1 MKPTKPTISAFSTP
15 KQRFRASE
23 KNITAHQLLVDSSV
37 CETGLDVA
45 LAELAYELAD
55 TVVDPNAAMSAGF
68 QLRGAVKFL
77 KKFKELAELPKPVTY
92 PEDPGELRPPI
103 TKQRP

>member
-1 MKPTKPTISAFSTP
+1 MKPTKPTVSAFSTP
-15 KQRFRASE
+15 KQRFRASD
-23 KNITAHQLLVDSSV
+23 KNIAAHQALIDSAP

-77 KKFKELAELPKPVTY
+77 KKFKELAELPKPVIP
-92 PEDPGELRPPI
+92 PEDPGELRPP
-103 TKQRP
+103 TDKRRP